1 MEQLKHGQNIEHPK
15 DCPVLHSFTGKVKEM
30 SFDPKTKMQRLQ
42 EFWISRASSEQRK
55 GRAGRTG
62 PGVCY
67 RLYAESDYNA
77 FAPYPVPEIHRV
89 ALDSLI
95 LQVAHRERS
104 TKCDI

>member
-1 MEQLKHGQNIEHPK
+1 M
-15 DCPVLHSFTGKVKEM
+15 DCFVIYSFIGKVKEM
-30 SFDPKTKMQRLQ
+30 SFDPKAKMQRLQ

-89 ALDSLI
+89 ALDALI
-95 LQVAHRERS
+95 LQVTRCRG
-104 TKCDI
+104 KRRKQFFFLVLQFP

>member
-1 MEQLKHGQNIEHPK
+1 
-15 DCPVLHSFTGKVKEM
+15 M
-30 SFDPKTKMQRLQ
+30 SFDPKAKMQRLQ

-67 RLYAESDYNA
+67 RLYAESDYDA

-95 LQVAHRERS
+95 LQVGSFAESEPAIRRQPRPATIS
-104 TKCDI
+104 RITDD

>member
-1 MEQLKHGQNIEHPK
+1 
-15 DCPVLHSFTGKVKEM
+15 M
-30 SFDPKTKMQRLQ
+30 SFDPKAKMQRLQ

-67 RLYAESDYNA
+67 RLYAESDYDA

-95 LQVAHRERS
+95 LQVSTSGRES
-104 TKCDI
+104 SGLDMIPVVLNLS

>member
-1 MEQLKHGQNIEHPK
+1 MEQRKHGQNIERPK
-15 DCPVLHSFTGKVKEM
+15 DCPVLYSFTGKVKEM

-95 LQVAHRERS
+95 LQVGLQNTYR
-104 TKCDI
+104 T